1 MVESLTR
8 KAGFSVRHLSEYT
21 VEKEN
26 KSGKECYA
34 VSCEGALCG
43 HYYIENKP
51 DCFELS
57 LDIKPDMCGQGRED
71 WIKQLALAIVDDM
84 DSTKPVK
91 METV

>member
-1 MVESLTR
+1 M
-8 KAGFSVRHLSEYT
+8 KD
-21 VEKEN
+21 
-26 KSGKECYA
+26 KSGLECYA

-51 DCFELS
+51 DGFELS
-57 LDIKPDMCGQGRED
+57 LDIKPDICGNDGED
-71 WIKQLALAIVDDM
+71 WIKQLALATVEDM

>member
-1 MVESLTR
+1 MRE
-8 KAGFSVRHLSEYT
+8 
-21 VEKEN
+21 
-26 KSGKECYA
+26 
-34 VSCEGALCG
+34 
-43 HYYIENKP
+43 P

-71 WIKQLALAIVDDM
+71 WIKQLALATAEDM